1 MTYELEEYQEEVHS
15 VPLCN
20 GRFMVA
26 IYEIS
31 RHYGGPEEGGWWY
44 DSGDLVRLVC
54 VSKNEH
60 DAYRKA
66 GRMQHLWHLF
76 NDKRKNYRNRYS
88 MAYSGGDYQFMVY
101 AGLPPMHFP
110 EVRPH
115 YE

>member
-1 MTYELEEYQEEVHS
+1 MTYIISDEEREHS
-15 VPLCN
+15 VPRCA
-20 GRFMVA
+20 GRYMVA
-26 IYEIS
+26 IYEMS

-44 DSGDLVRLVC
+44 DAGDLARLVC

-60 DAYRKA
+60 DAYRIA
-66 GRMQHLWHLF
+66 GRMQHLYRMF
-76 NDKRKNYRNRYS
+76 VKKNRRFRERFS
-88 MAYSGGDYQFMVY
+88 MAYTGGDYEFMVY